1 MKQKLQQAKGTFT
14 LEEDTAMT
22 NLLASEEVMQLLTE
36 PVVDRMIESLSSA
49 GTSGIS
55 AEPSAAV
62 SAVPQQRKVGQSMR
76 SLEAYLSQ
84 KHWDYLMNPS
94 NHPTHKANGFFG
106 F

>member
-1 MKQKLQQAKGTFT
+1 MKQKLQQAKGTLT

-62 SAVPQQRKVGQSMR
+62 SSVPQQRKVGQSMR